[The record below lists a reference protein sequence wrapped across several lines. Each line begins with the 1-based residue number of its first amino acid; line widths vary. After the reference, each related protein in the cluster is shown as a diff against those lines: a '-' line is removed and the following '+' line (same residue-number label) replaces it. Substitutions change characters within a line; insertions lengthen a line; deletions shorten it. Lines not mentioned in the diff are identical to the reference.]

1 MSRTD
6 ELHRAAALIRQQRWA
21 ALATIDAS
29 GHPAASMVA
38 YAAEPDLSTLWLHLS
53 RLASHTRNLLE
64 RGSASL
70 VISESDSEEGDPQT
84 LARVSVS
91 GTVEEVVRS
100 SETHERGQTLYLE
113 RLPDA
118 EPLFGFGDFVLFRL
132 VPEKIRY
139 VGGFARAFD
148 FDPRDLRSVHNME

>member
-6 ELHRAAALIRQQRWA
+6 ELRLAAALMRQQRWA
-21 ALATIDAS
+21 ALATIGAS

-38 YAAEPDLSTLWLHLS
+38 YAAEPDLSALWLHLS

-64 RGSASL
+64 RNSAGL
-70 VISESDSEEGDPQT
+70 VISESDSGEGDPQT
-84 LARVSVS
+84 LARVSVG
-91 GTVEEVVRS
+91 GTVEEVALS
-100 SETHERGQTLYLE
+100 SEAHERGRTLYLG

-132 VPEKIRY
+132 VPERIRY

-148 FDPRDLRSVHNME
+148 FDPRDLRSVQGME